1 MIRSPEPNRR
11 IWQDAMIPWALAAA
25 ILAAAA
31 AFSPVA
37 AQTAGADGAT
47 GFLDNPAKIV
57 PAILGILAFVT
68 VIGIALPWL
77 EPDIFAS
84 RLKIINQRRGE
95 LSQQRKKRLEQ
106 RRPSLRVAVASNRV
120 NVMRAIIDKLRL
132 NNIMEQP
139 ALKKKLVRAGKRS
152 QQALITY
159 TFLRIALPFGF
170 CGFTA
175 LLVFGSANVHIAPA
189 FKVLI
194 ATGAFLF
201 GLLLPDIL
209 VQNSITRRKKD
220 IERKF
225 PDALD
230 LMVIC
235 IESGVSLEAAFTRIA
250 DEMAIDAPALAEEVA
265 ITTAELAFLSDRRQA
280 FTNFAER
287 TGIQSVK
294 SLVTSLIQ
302 SEKYGTPLGVA
313 LRVVS
318 QESREARMARAEEKA
333 ASLPAKLTVPMVTF
347 FLPVLFMV
355 LIGPT
360 IIQIMHAFRG

>member
-1 MIRSPEPNRR
+1 MNRSSHSKSHR
-11 IWQDAMIPWALAAA
+11 WHVAALAMA
-25 ILAAAA
+25 ILAASAA
-31 AFSPVA
+31 VSIAA
-37 AQTAGADGAT
+37 AQTAGADRET
-47 GFLDNPAKIV
+47 GFFDDPAKIV
-57 PAILGILAFVT
+57 PAILSILAFIT
-68 VIGIALPWL
+68 VIGLALPWL

-84 RLKIINQRRGE
+84 RLKIITQRRGE

-106 RRPSLRVAVASNRV
+106 QRPSLRVAVASSRV
-120 NVMRAIIDKLRL
+120 NLMRAIIDKLRL

-175 LLVFGSANVHIAPA
+175 LLLFGSSNVPIAPA

-209 VQNSITRRKKD
+209 VQNSITRRTLD
-220 IERKF
+220 IERRF

-235 IESGVSLEAAFTRIA
+235 IESGISLEAAFTRVA
-250 DEMAIDAPALAEEVA
+250 EEMAIDAPALSEEVA

-280 FTNFAER
+280 LDNFAAR
-287 TGIQSVK
+287 TGTNSIK

-318 QESREARMARAEEKA
+318 QESREARMAKAEEKA
-333 ASLPAKLTVPMVTF
+333 AKLPAQLTVPMVLC

-360 IIQIMHAFRG
+360 IIQVMAAFHG